1 MISTIYS
8 DDKGKTWKLGELIN
22 KEYLINPSE
31 TALAELADG
40 SVMLNIRHESARK
53 RRVIAYSDTG
63 VDGWHNI
70 HFEESLADPVCMGSM
85 TAHNGKVYFVNCNS
99 EDKRINLTLYESTD
113 NTATWKELAMISS
126 AAGYSD
132 IAVSPDGSK
141 VYILFEE
148 FFYNFNSEGPWWA
161 IDRNKS
167 QHLIF
172 VSLDVPV

>member
-1 MISTIYS
+1 M
-8 DDKGKTWKLGELIN
+8 LF
-22 KEYLINPSE
+22 P
-31 TALAELADG
+31 AAAD
-40 SVMLNIRHESARK
+40 
-53 RRVIAYSDTG
+53 
-63 VDGWHNI
+63 
-70 HFEESLADPVCMGSM
+70 
-85 TAHNGKVYFVNCNS
+85 FVNCNS